1 MPFLPSKAVIFT
13 DSKSSLDVISCEFYD
28 SRPDIL
34 ETILK
39 LTSTLKVKGTHIQ
52 YQWVPSHCGLIGNEI
67 ADRAAKAGTNKI
79 GPPDIHFQLSLYHL
93 LKKINHA
100 AWSLGQRFHRDR
112 TSRKWNITTCQGN
125 SKDTL
130 FSHIEPMA
138 ANQITIIRTNTW
150 KTKFIVTRCPCQEQT
165 ISFQHCL
172 FDCSYLHNHF
182 QPLRSLFSND
192 SNQLSLLQNVTKDS
206 PNGWDPIILAAK
218 LTISSEVG
226 PYL

>member
-1 MPFLPSKAVIFT
+1 MI
-13 DSKSSLDVISCEFYD
+13 SSEFCD
-28 SRPDIL
+28 SRPVIL

-39 LTSTLKVKGTHIQ
+39 LTSTLKDKGTYIQ

-67 ADRAAKAGTNKI
+67 SDRAAKAGANKI
-79 GPPDIHFQLSLYHL
+79 GPTDIHFQLFLYDL

-100 AWSLGQRFHRDR
+100 AWSLWDKDFRE
-112 TSRKWNITTCQGN
+112 TALSRKWNITTCQGS
-125 SKDTL
+125 SKVTL
-130 FSHIEPMA
+130 FSHLEPTVA
-138 ANQITIIRTNTW
+138 SQIIRIRAISW
-150 KTKFIVTRCPCQEQT
+150 KTKFIATRCPCQEQT

-172 FDCSYLHNHF
+172 FGCSYFHNHF
-182 QPLRSLFSND
+182 EPLRNLFRND